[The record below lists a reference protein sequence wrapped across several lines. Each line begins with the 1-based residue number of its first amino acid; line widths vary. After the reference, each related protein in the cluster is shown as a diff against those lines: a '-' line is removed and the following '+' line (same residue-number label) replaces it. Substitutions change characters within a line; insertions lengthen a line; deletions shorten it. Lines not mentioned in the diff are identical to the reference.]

1 MILER
6 LLRDAWVQQGTSG
19 SSCHFIGLGTGV
31 TMPVWGAHEPDLWLQ
46 VHRWMDVRTIVKTAW
61 LGLS

>member
-19 SSCHFIGLGTGV
+19 SLHHFMGSGSGV
-31 TMPVWGAHEPDLWLQ
+31 TMPVWGAHEPELWLQ
-46 VHRWMDVRTIVKTAW
+46 VHRWMNERTNVKTAQ